1 MDYNLGRFSPG
12 GGIGIRGRL
21 RAYALLGVEVRVLSR
36 ALEASRIAT
45 ALDAF
50 LVLGDMTQLL
60 IRRCRLLVGYWLNR
74 GNFEPA
80 IDGQDKL

>member
-1 MDYNLGRFSPG
+1 MDYNLGRISPG

-45 ALDAF
+45 VLDAF
-50 LVLGDMTQLL
+50 LVYEESAWLL
-60 IRRCRLLVGYWLNR
+60 IR
-74 GNFEPA
+74 
-80 IDGQDKL
+80 